1 MEVKKCTFAQ
11 LDRIIEEHR
20 NDAPLKGALLI
31 LKSLAKPLRDQGIPK
46 HTAVRLMTAAESM
59 ETLLT
64 QGFEVDGDEELY
76 THHDDVAKACG
87 QVIAIVYDEEE
98 E

>member
-46 HTAVRLMTAAESM
+46 NTAVKLITAAGSM
-59 ETLLT
+59 EALLA
-64 QGFEVDGDEELY
+64 QGFEIDGDDEMY

-87 QVIAIVYDEEE
+87 KVIHIVYEED
-98 E
+98 